1 MENRIQIGGVW
12 YIREDLIPQSTMS
25 QCVIENVED
34 LCMQYNGMMYEDDV
48 MILDA
53 SRIASNDTV
62 SSIAYTDKTN
72 KPWKEEYFDNENWF
86 LGILENDSEAMEDF
100 EETFKTEYQRQ
111 VFKAFLLKLRAM
123 GWL

>member
-1 MENRIQIGGVW
+1 MKDKIIIDGIVYVRADKQETAAS
-12 YIREDLIPQSTMS
+12 QSA
-25 QCVIENVED
+25 IENVED
-34 LCMQYNGMMYEDDV
+34 MCFEYNGIMYEDDV

-86 LGILENDSEAMEDF
+86 LGILDNDKEAMIDF
-100 EETFKTEYQRQ
+100 KETFKTEYQRQ